1 MQLPADAGFKH
12 TESVKLFKA
21 LKLVERELRLRDSAT
36 VKALTHST
44 EGEAVKFGDCLFPR
58 EVRTQAYVC
67 SKPLCQ
73 LERAGAPERPFS
85 EGLHPAAQ
93 PAAKPAP
100 MEMCACTWYSAI
112 G

>member
-21 LKLVERELRLRDSAT
+21 LKLVERELRLRDAAT

-58 EVRTQAYVC
+58 EVRTHTG
-67 SKPLCQ
+67 S
-73 LERAGAPERPFS
+73 
-85 EGLHPAAQ
+85 
-93 PAAKPAP
+93 P
-100 MEMCACTWYSAI
+100 MLTQ
-112 G
+112 

>member
-21 LKLVERELRLRDSAT
+21 LKLVERELRLRDAAT

-58 EVRTQAYVC
+58 EVRTQAYTYAVNRC
-67 SKPLCQ
+67 VSWS
-73 LERAGAPERPFS
+73 G
-85 EGLHPAAQ
+85 
-93 PAAKPAP
+93 PAP
-100 MEMCACTWYSAI
+100 PKGPFLSAYI
-112 G
+112 QLLNRR